1 MGQCLAR
8 VQDTLEE
15 EQAQEGVDAGSAR
28 GPATNRIVPSGVGHR
43 GTAQER
49 AVQRRSRTASLG
61 QAAVVLIARTS
72 GHRGVCVRCCSHHLE
87 IADSSAH
94 DSLCRSQPQFA
105 RLMEALME
113 WNPAVAPL
121 LDKCASQLG
130 TATKAARP
138 CSRKGSEEQQ
148 RASLGTAAAV
158 HVGEVMLVHLPPH
171 AAAAFPAW
179 ANCLYALSLHMTS
192 WQPPAEDAASVPA
205 ILLQLTPLATLG
217 AAGAGAGAG
226 AGQQVLDSVRSVQE
240 AVACLGPPALPTGPL
255 VAGLSGRL
263 LRLVSTLDALPSLV
277 TLCTVEGQILYQN
290 SSSLFYTGSP
300 AARTAA
306 AESRHRPGSVKSS
319 GSFLADLLQ
328 LQPELVEEVLETVV
342 VGSDVWSQVV
352 RVPELLAVEVPSN
365 PRGARRA
372 SVCPTRSATVL
383 SAAAEASMAH
393 AMGMLMVTP
402 ALAAATASF
411 SASQQI
417 KARLQ
422 QQGATPLTQLQ
433 AQHSGMNKHPSL
445 PSAPAA
451 AAAQPITPSPTPA
464 VTLLPVTC
472 SWLTQ
477 SLGVARGSH
486 QLTKPSCSSPAI
498 PITISHS
505 AIRASTQELSEARR
519 TRTSLD
525 LGVVPGSPQP
535 SAGQALPIHPT
546 TTSQTG
552 SRLGRYASLNAGMM
566 SQWAT
571 SSDSH
576 NGRRSPSSFLLA
588 PRPRQRLL
596 TLLSLVDQLATG
608 NEGRDKAASSGVESS
623 NGLWHHTA
631 PLSLPWVEHQLPSM
645 TPDMR
650 SHSHIV
656 VASSQDVVDVLPMPE
671 GTGDEPIA
679 CSRPTPTG
687 EEGGEE
693 EKWSGPGRRVR
704 LGAAAQESRE
714 ADEKAA
720 TQEQGDGDQ
729 LAVPD
734 FPSSL
739 HEVTVTALVD
749 PETNQQVLMVMQTDV
764 SVRSVIEERLMAL
777 TAAQMTLLEAMFPR
791 FKVAFHS
798 AVTIYDERHIERWK
812 QALASRWQKL

>member
-1 MGQCLAR
+1 
-8 VQDTLEE
+8 
-15 EQAQEGVDAGSAR
+15 AGSAR

-43 GTAQER
+43 VTAQER
-49 AVQRRSRTASLG
+49 AVQRRSRTASSG
-61 QAAVVLIARTS
+61 QAAVVLIAHTS

-87 IADSSAH
+87 IAYSSAH
-94 DSLCRSQPQFA
+94 DSLSRSQPQFV
-105 RLMEALME
+105 RLVEALME
-113 WNPAVAPL
+113 WNPAVAPQ

-130 TATKAARP
+130 TATKAGRP

-148 RASLGTAAAV
+148 RASLGTAASV

-205 ILLQLTPLATLG
+205 ILLQLTPLSTLG
-217 AAGAGAGAG
+217 AAGAG

-290 SSSLFYTGSP
+290 SSSLHYTGSP
-300 AARTAA
+300 AARAA
-306 AESRHRPGSVKSS
+306 AAKSQHRPGSVKSS

-365 PRGARRA
+365 TSGARRA
-372 SVCPTRSATVL
+372 SVCLTRSATVL

-402 ALAAATASF
+402 ALAAATTSF
-411 SASQQI
+411 SAGQQS

-433 AQHSGMNKHPSL
+433 TQQSGMNKHPSL

-451 AAAQPITPSPTPA
+451 AQAITPRCMQAAACPGQAPGEVMPAGSSSPCPGPTQCKP
-464 VTLLPVTC
+464 PVLRQPSHKTSS

-486 QLTKPSCSSPAI
+486 QLTKPSCSSPAL
-498 PITISHS
+498 PVTISHS
-505 AIRASTQELSEARR
+505 AIRASTQELPEARR
-519 TRTSLD
+519 PRTSLD
-525 LGVVPGSPQP
+525 LGVMPGSPHP
-535 SAGQALPIHPT
+535 STGQALTIHPT

-552 SRLGRYASLNAGMM
+552 SRLG
-566 SQWAT
+566 
-571 SSDSH
+571 
-576 NGRRSPSSFLLA
+576 
-588 PRPRQRLL
+588 
-596 TLLSLVDQLATG
+596 
-608 NEGRDKAASSGVESS
+608 
-623 NGLWHHTA
+623 
-631 PLSLPWVEHQLPSM
+631 
-645 TPDMR
+645 
-650 SHSHIV
+650 
-656 VASSQDVVDVLPMPE
+656 
-671 GTGDEPIA
+671 
-679 CSRPTPTG
+679 
-687 EEGGEE
+687 
-693 EKWSGPGRRVR
+693 
-704 LGAAAQESRE
+704 
-714 ADEKAA
+714 
-720 TQEQGDGDQ
+720 
-729 LAVPD
+729 
-734 FPSSL
+734 
-739 HEVTVTALVD
+739 
-749 PETNQQVLMVMQTDV
+749 
-764 SVRSVIEERLMAL
+764 
-777 TAAQMTLLEAMFPR
+777 
-791 FKVAFHS
+791 
-798 AVTIYDERHIERWK
+798 
-812 QALASRWQKL
+812 